1 MGKQL
6 IATGQATVIAQK
18 DSYTINQSVGE
29 YIFTAQSN
37 GMVPA
42 AVSFSSVLKVT
53 LGDLN
58 ITDFTIGAITKP
70 SGLITKDRSLE
81 LMEPSSFNFN
91 NGFWIVPPI
100 PPLLNHAP

>member
-42 AVSFSSVLKVT
+42 AVSFH
-53 LGDLN
+53 
-58 ITDFTIGAITKP
+58 P
-70 SGLITKDRSLE
+70 S
-81 LMEPSSFNFN
+81 
-91 NGFWIVPPI
+91 
-100 PPLLNHAP
+100 